1 MQQLKKLYNGIINDV
16 SIQRYSM
23 GWSDVVTMIEAR
35 YKTPIKKTNEVFTD
49 DLLLDA
55 LLVTSGKLRKSIESM
70 ISELQINNKTLSDKQ
85 TLGTQ
90 RSPFGIGS

>member
-1 MQQLKKLYNGIINDV
+1 MNDP

-23 GWSDVVTMIEAR
+23 GWVEVIAMIEAR
-35 YKTPIKKTNEVFTD
+35 YKTPIKKTTDVFTD

-55 LLVTSGKLRKSIESM
+55 LLVTSGKLRNSIETM
-70 ISELQINNKTLSDKQ
+70 ISELQINTQTLSDKQ
-85 TLGTQ
+85 RIGTQ